1 MKEGIKMIQ
10 PRKFGYIFVSTA
22 VDGIISRDDYFW
34 VCNSVKA
41 AKRRVKKADVPKG
54 TKFILYA
61 KYQGMK
67 DIFLTKK

>member
-1 MKEGIKMIQ
+1 MKIQ

-41 AKRRVKKADVPKG
+41 RKEG
-54 TKFILYA
+54 
-61 KYQGMK
+61 
-67 DIFLTKK
+67 